1 MIYWFIVS
9 SMHIKCA
16 ANRFKKPSEN
26 FEEHQKIASYIM
38 NLFI

>member
-1 MIYWFIVS
+1 LMFL
-9 SMHIKCA
+9 
-16 ANRFKKPSEN
+16 KKPSEN